1 MQPRKVHYKQ
11 GFDRILLH
19 ALITVA
25 ADERARVFILKKS
38 VVRMLRNDMQ
48 SNRVWIAVLLVTSF
62 LVSLPVKAQ
71 ESGTPNDPAWQRAND
86 LVKKLTLDEKLQFII
101 SKYPSNADSG
111 GGGGYIE
118 GVTRLH
124 IPDVN
129 ISDSATGSGSTTQS
143 SSTFPAT
150 IALAASWD
158 RQLSYD
164 YGQEIAI
171 QLRDQGFAMGLGGGA
186 NLTREP
192 RGGRAF
198 EYLGED
204 PFLAGELLAQR
215 TKGTQSQKVMASIKH
230 FVGNEQETNRMG
242 GNSQIDERTL
252 RELYLLPFEIAVEQG
267 HPASVMCSYN
277 RLNAD
282 YACENSVLLADI
294 LKKQWH
300 FPGQIQSDWGATH
313 STVKAINAGL
323 DEEEGSDAGPSYFGR
338 VPVLFA
344 LTNHDITQE
353 RIDDMVRRKLYAM
366 IASGVMDAP
375 PRGGKKI
382 DFDAARKFAQSA
394 EEQSI
399 VLLKNDRQQLPL
411 SPSRLKRIAVIGSHA
426 DVAVMSGGGSADTMH
441 PVTGSFEGCQGL
453 EFVDHNGCGWWRNP
467 WLKIPVPLTKAIQE
481 LSLRSEVKFSGVRD
495 EQAPF
500 RAYSPGEIADAVSL
514 ARESDVAIV
523 VVAQPAG
530 EDFGDL
536 KTLDLQ
542 NPSNQNELVD
552 AVATANPHTIVVI
565 ESGNPILMPWK
576 DKVTAIIEAWYP
588 GEAGGKA
595 LANVLFG
602 KVNPSGKLPFTFP
615 VRNEDTPTWGD
626 TGIISRDP
634 VYFEKLNM
642 GYRWYDAKKIAPLF
656 EFGYGLSYTHFTYSD
671 LSIKRDTDRTL
682 HVSFSVKNDG
692 TVAGAEVPQ
701 VYLGIDYAGEPPLR
715 LGDWSK
721 IQLDPGEVQK
731 VNLVVSPRTQS
742 IWDTS
747 ANDWRVIPDA
757 IIYVGASSRDIR
769 LKER

>member
-1 MQPRKVHYKQ
+1 M
-11 GFDRILLH
+11 
-19 ALITVA
+19 
-25 ADERARVFILKKS
+25 
-38 VVRMLRNDMQ
+38 RMLRSEMQ
-48 SNRVWIAVLLVTSF
+48 SNRAWIAVLLVASF
-62 LVSLPVKAQ
+62 LVSPPVKAQ
-71 ESGTPNDPAWQRAND
+71 ESATPNSPAWQRAND
-86 LVKKLTLDEKLQFII
+86 LVKKLTLDEKLQLIL
-101 SKYPSNADSG
+101 SKYPSNADPG

-118 GVTRLH
+118 GVSRLH

-129 ISDSATGSGSTTQS
+129 ISDSATGSGSATQS

-164 YGQEIAI
+164 YGKQIAV
-171 QLRDQGFAMGLGGGA
+171 QLRAQGFAMGLGGGA

-204 PFLAGELLAQR
+204 PLLAGELLAQR

-230 FVGNEQETNRMG
+230 FAGNEQETNRMG

-252 RELYLLPFEIAVEQG
+252 RELYLLPFEIAVKQG
-267 HPASVMCSYN
+267 QPASVMCSYN
-277 RLNAD
+277 RLNGE
-282 YACENSVLLADI
+282 YACENSWLLTDI
-294 LKKQWH
+294 LKTQWH

-313 STVKAINAGL
+313 TTAKAINAGL

-344 LTNHDITQE
+344 LANHDVTQD

-366 IASGVMDAP
+366 ITSGVMDDSP
-375 PRGGKKI
+375 QGGAKI
-382 DFDAARKFAQSA
+382 DFDAARKFAQSV

-399 VLLKNDRQQLPL
+399 VLLKNDHHQLPL
-411 SPSRLKRIAVIGSHA
+411 PPSKLTRIAVIGSHA
-426 DVAVMSGGGSADTMH
+426 DAAVMSGGGSADTMH
-441 PVTGSFEGCQGL
+441 PVTGSFEGCEGL

-467 WLKIPVPLTKAIQE
+467 WLKIPVPLTRAIQE
-481 LSLRSEVKFSGVRD
+481 LSQGSEVEFSGVRD

-500 RAYSPGEIADAVSL
+500 RAYSPGEIVNAVAL
-514 ARESDVAIV
+514 ARKSDVAIV

-536 KTLDLQ
+536 RTLSLE
-542 NPSNQNELVD
+542 NPLNQKELVD
-552 AVATANPHTIVVI
+552 AVAAANPHTIVVI

-576 DKVTAIIEAWYP
+576 DKVAAIIEAWYP

-615 VRNEDTPTWGD
+615 LRNEDMPPWGD
-626 TGIISRDP
+626 TGVISKDP
-634 VYFEKLNM
+634 IYSEKLNM
-642 GYRWYDAKKIAPLF
+642 GYRWYDTKKIAPLF
-656 EFGYGLSYTHFTYSD
+656 EFGYGLSYTHFTYSG
-671 LSIKRDTDRTL
+671 LSVKRDTDRTL

-692 TVAGAEVPQ
+692 AVRGAEVPQ
-701 VYLGIDYAGEPPLR
+701 IYLGIDYAGEPPLR

-721 IQLDPGEVQK
+721 IQLNPGQSQK
-731 VNLVVSPRTQS
+731 VNIVISPRTQS

-757 IIYVGASSRDIR
+757 AVYVGVSSRDIR

>member
-1 MQPRKVHYKQ
+1 M
-11 GFDRILLH
+11 
-19 ALITVA
+19 
-25 ADERARVFILKKS
+25 S
-38 VVRMLRNDMQ
+38 RNEMK
-48 SNRVWIAVLLVTSF
+48 SNRAWIAVLLVTSF

-71 ESGTPNDPAWQRAND
+71 QIKAQQSATPNDPAWQRAND
-86 LVKKLTLDEKLQFII
+86 LVKKLTLDEKLQFIL
-101 SKYPSNADSG
+101 SKYPSNADPG

-129 ISDSATGSGSTTQS
+129 ISDSATGSGSANQS

-164 YGQEIAI
+164 YGKQIAI
-171 QLRDQGFAMGLGGGA
+171 QLRAQGFAMGLGGGA

-204 PFLAGELLAQR
+204 PLLAGELLAQR

-230 FVGNEQETNRMG
+230 FAGNEQETNRMG

-252 RELYLLPFEIAVEQG
+252 RELYLLPFEIAVQQG
-267 HPASVMCSYN
+267 QPASVMCSYN
-277 RLNAD
+277 RLNGE
-282 YACENSVLLADI
+282 YACENSLLLIDI
-294 LKKQWH
+294 LKAQWH

-313 STVKAINAGL
+313 TTAKAINAGL

-344 LTNHDITQE
+344 LANHDVTQD

-366 IASGVMDAP
+366 ITSGVMDDP
-375 PRGGKKI
+375 PQGGEKI
-382 DFDAARKFAQSA
+382 DFDAARKFAQSV

-399 VLLKNDRQQLPL
+399 VLLKNDRHLLPL
-411 SPSRLKRIAVIGSHA
+411 LPSKLTRIAVIGSHA

-441 PVTGSFEGCQGL
+441 PVTGSFEGCEGL

-481 LSLRSEVKFSGVRD
+481 LSPGSEVEFSGVRD

-500 RAYSPGEIADAVSL
+500 RAYSPGEIADAVAL
-514 ARESDVAIV
+514 ARKSDVAIV

-536 KTLDLQ
+536 RTLSLE
-542 NPSNQNELVD
+542 NPLNQNELVD
-552 AVATANPHTIVVI
+552 AVAAANPHTIVVI

-576 DKVTAIIEAWYP
+576 DKVAAIIEAWYP

-602 KVNPSGKLPFTFP
+602 TVNPSGKLPFTFP
-615 VRNEDTPTWGD
+615 LRNEDTPAWGD
-626 TGIISRDP
+626 TGVISKDP
-634 VYFEKLNM
+634 VYSEKLNI

-656 EFGYGLSYTHFTYSD
+656 EFGYGLSYTHFTYSE
-671 LSIKRDTDRTL
+671 LSVKRDTDRTL

-692 TVAGAEVPQ
+692 AVRGAEVPQ

-721 IQLDPGEVQK
+721 IQLSPGQSQK
-731 VNLVVSPRTQS
+731 VNIVISPRMQS

-747 ANDWRVIPDA
+747 ANDWRVILDA
-757 IIYVGASSRDIR
+757 VVYVGASSRDIR
-769 LKER
+769 LKE

>member
-1 MQPRKVHYKQ
+1 
-11 GFDRILLH
+11 
-19 ALITVA
+19 
-25 ADERARVFILKKS
+25 
-38 VVRMLRNDMQ
+38 MQ

-62 LVSLPVKAQ
+62 LVSPSVKAR
-71 ESGTPNDPAWQRAND
+71 ESETSNDPAWQRAND
-86 LVKKLTLDEKLQFII
+86 LVKKLTLDEKLQFIL
-101 SKYPSNADSG
+101 SKYPSNADPG

-129 ISDSATGSGSTTQS
+129 ISDSATGSGSATQS

-164 YGQEIAI
+164 YGKEIAI
-171 QLRDQGFAMGLGGGA
+171 QLRAQGFAMGLGGGT
-186 NLTREP
+186 NLAREP
-192 RGGRAF
+192 RGGRSF

-204 PFLAGELLAQR
+204 PLLAGELLAQR
-215 TKGTQSQKVMASIKH
+215 TKGTQGQNVMASIKH

-267 HPASVMCSYN
+267 QPASVMCSYN
-277 RLNAD
+277 RLNGE
-282 YACENSVLLADI
+282 YACENSVLLTDI
-294 LKKQWH
+294 LKTQWH
-300 FPGQIQSDWGATH
+300 FSGQVQSEWGATH
-313 STVKAINAGL
+313 TTAKAINAGL
-323 DEEEGSDAGPSYFGR
+323 DEEEGSDAGPSYFAR

-344 LTNHDITQE
+344 LANHDVTQD
-353 RIDDMVRRKLYAM
+353 RIDDMVRRKLYGL
-366 IASGVMDAP
+366 IASGVMDDP
-375 PRGGKKI
+375 PRGGEKI
-382 DFDAARKFAQSA
+382 DFDAARKLAQSA

-411 SPSRLKRIAVIGSHA
+411 PPSRLKRIAVIGSHA

-441 PVTGSFEGCQGL
+441 PVTGSFQGCEGL
-453 EFVDHNGCGWWRNP
+453 EFVDHKGCGWWRNP
-467 WLKIPVPLTKAIQE
+467 WLKIPVPLTEAIQE
-481 LSLRSEVKFSGVRD
+481 LSPRSEVKFSGVRD

-500 RAYSPGEIADAVSL
+500 RAYSPGEIADAVAL

-536 KTLDLQ
+536 KTLSLQ

-552 AVATANPHTIVVI
+552 AVATANLHTIVMI

-576 DKVTAIIEAWYP
+576 DKVAAIIEAWYP

-602 KVNPSGKLPFTFP
+602 KVDPSGKLPFTFP
-615 VRNEDTPTWGD
+615 LRNEDTPTWGD
-626 TGIISRDP
+626 TGVISKNP
-634 VYFEKLNM
+634 VYSEKLNM

-671 LSIKRDTDRTL
+671 LSVKRDTDRTL

-692 TVAGAEVPQ
+692 AVAGAEVPQ

-715 LGDWSK
+715 LCDWSK
-721 IQLDPGEVQK
+721 IQLNPGKAQK
-731 VNLVVSPRTQS
+731 VNIVISPKTQS

-757 IIYVGASSRDIR
+757 VVYVGASSRDIR
-769 LKER
+769 LKGR